1 MKELLPPLPPPAV
14 EIYIEES
21 KKIRRE
27 TASPL
32 PFQLPFSSS
41 MLAHDSHC
49 TLFPL
54 AVILF
59 LWPGKYFVSG
69 LPQRVCVG
77 WWGGVPLTQRHPV
90 YGRGAGSS
98 LVTINNANSQHVMG
112 THIYQTNAVQILSNS
127 SESGTTLDDTA
138 RGQKMKLRSYIWG

>member
-27 TASPL
+27 TASPF

-41 MLAHDSHC
+41 MLSHDSHC

-59 LWPGKYFVSG
+59 LWPGKYCFQAFHN
-69 LPQRVCVG
+69 LCVCARAHTPHTTTPLM
-77 WWGGVPLTQRHPV
+77 GVPLTQRHPV
-90 YGRGAGSS
+90 YGRCAGSS
-98 LVTINNANSQHVMG
+98 LVTIDNANTQHIMAPV
-112 THIYQTNAVQILSNS
+112 
-127 SESGTTLDDTA
+127 
-138 RGQKMKLRSYIWG
+138 YIRQMQYKP